1 MKIFIIKILY
11 QVVEFHGKFIRI
23 YPSTLY
29 YLSLLSI
36 VLYISSL
43 GNVPNSMRCCL
54 KMSKEDD
61 CNFDMTVTKIDTI
74 RA

>member
-1 MKIFIIKILY
+1 MHENIYNQEYDLDSEVLVAIDNY
-11 QVVEFHGKFIRI
+11 HSKFIRI

-54 KMSKEDD
+54 KMSK
-61 CNFDMTVTKIDTI
+61 
-74 RA
+74 RR